1 VCADHSR
8 LAIVLLTDTLLQ
20 SVNLTSV
27 LKSAGSFTL
36 FAPTN
41 EAIAMLNP
49 TVVASLTPAHLT
61 SILLYHVLPNRVS
74 SINLGNLARS
84 WTTVQGASVTV
95 VSGPAGSVVV
105 DFGRV
110 TVSIRDIQCTN
121 GVVHVID
128 RVLLPPASPTI
139 AQLLKTDA
147 DLSTLGA
154 FFDLLSF
161 FSFSLLPFLPS
172 TFC

>member
-1 VCADHSR
+1 V
-8 LAIVLLTDTLLQ
+8 VLVEETLRQIENNFCLLRTDTLLQ
-20 SVNLTSV
+20 STNLNAT
-27 LKSAGSFTL
+27 LKSAGRFTL

-41 EAIAMLNP
+41 DAFALLNP
-49 TVVASLTPAHLT
+49 SIVAALTPAQLT
-61 SILLYHVLPNRVS
+61 NILLYHVLPSRVS
-74 SINLGNLARS
+74 SINLGSLKRS
-84 WTTVQGASVTV
+84 WPTVQGASLTV

-139 AQLLKTDA
+139 AQLVKSDT
-147 DLSTLGA
+147 DLSTLGTC
-154 FFDLLSF
+154 FVL
-161 FSFSLLPFLPS
+161 
-172 TFC
+172 T